1 MDDEMKKKISI
12 GIAVGCIAIA
22 AVITISTYRSSTGVV
37 NPNAPVPMMCVNP
50 QCGNIF
56 ELKQSDVVPKEN
68 ADTGGETTGPQAF
81 KCPKCNQMSAYVA
94 IKCSKCG
101 NVFLPNYK
109 DITKY
114 DKCPKC
120 GYSAYEQSNKE

>member
-12 GIAVGCIAIA
+12 GVAVGCIAIA
-22 AVITISTYRSSTGVV
+22 AVITISTYRSSSTGGP
-37 NPNAPVPMMCVNP
+37 NPDAPITLLCANP

-56 ELKQSDVVPKEN
+56 ELKQADVAPREN
-68 ADTGGETTGPQAF
+68 VEGTDTAGIPTF
-81 KCPKCNQMSAYVA
+81 KCPKCSQMSAQIA
-94 IKCSKCG
+94 IKCPKCS

-109 DITKY
+109 DMKNY

-120 GYSAYEQSNKE
+120 GHSEYEQSNK

>member
-12 GIAVGCIAIA
+12 GVAVGCIAIA
-22 AVITISTYRSSTGVV
+22 AVITISTYRSSSTGGP
-37 NPNAPVPMMCVNP
+37 NPNASVTLLCVNP

-56 ELKQSDVVPKEN
+56 EVKRPTERVD
-68 ADTGGETTGPQAF
+68 ETDIAGIPAF
-81 KCPKCNQMSAYVA
+81 KCPKCNQMSAQIA
-94 IKCSKCG
+94 IKCPKCG

-109 DITKY
+109 DMKTY

-120 GYSAYEQSNKE
+120 GYSDYEQSNKQ

>member
-12 GIAVGCIAIA
+12 GVAIGCIAIA
-22 AVITISTYRSSTGVV
+22 AVITISTYRSSGTAGP
-37 NPNAPVPMMCVNP
+37 NPDAAVTLLCTNP
-50 QCGNIF
+50 QCNNIF
-56 ELKQSDVVPKEN
+56 ELKQSDVAPKEN
-68 ADTGGETTGPQAF
+68 GDDVGTGGIRTF
-81 KCPKCNQMSAYVA
+81 KCPKCNQMSGQIA

-109 DITKY
+109 DMTTY

-120 GYSAYEQSNKE
+120 GYSAYEQSNKK

>member
-22 AVITISTYRSSTGVV
+22 AVITIVTYRSGTGGP
-37 NPNAPVPMMCVNP
+37 NPNASVMLLCTNP

-56 ELKQSDVVPKEN
+56 ELKQSDVAPKETS
-68 ADTGGETTGPQAF
+68 DGGDAAGIRTF
-81 KCPKCNQMSAYVA
+81 KCPKCNQMSGQIA

-109 DITKY
+109 DITIY

-120 GYSAYEQSNKE
+120 GYSAYEQSNK